1 MKKRLILSAAL
12 VMTAVGCKMAEPQVM
27 PTPTPASSS
36 AAVSTPTSGGVCSTL
51 SPAPSL
57 PAADTIWSTNPTPS
71 VPSSQFIVVST
82 CEAVG
87 TYVAMGVNTQSGS
100 FTFMFKGG
108 KASRAETFAKL
119 YAAGVPVT
127 VYTGPM
133 TVKTGQQVINFDPC
147 TTTGGAPIPAG
158 IGDDPRDPPVPP
170 GIAEVSWCTA
180 NTMATVKQ

>member
-1 MKKRLILSAAL
+1 
-12 VMTAVGCKMAEPQVM
+12 
-27 PTPTPASSS
+27 
-36 AAVSTPTSGGVCSTL
+36 
-51 SPAPSL
+51 
-57 PAADTIWSTNPTPS
+57 
-71 VPSSQFIVVST
+71 
-82 CEAVG
+82 
-87 TYVAMGVNTQSGS
+87 MGVDTQAGS

-108 KASRAETFAKL
+108 KATRAETFAKL

-133 TVKTGQQVINFDPC
+133 TVKTGQKVIDFDPC